1 MQQFVSAKRF
11 VKDIMRDARGAQHR
25 RSRTRVPRAS
35 KLGSRRVSARSAR
48 EAALLVRDG
57 RRPLRQKVK
66 PANPKAPPS
75 TAMISERTQAGAV
88 RPVSAGSGASRIPSG
103 AA

>member
-1 MQQFVSAKRF
+1 MQQFVSGKVLLRYYEGR
-11 VKDIMRDARGAQHR
+11 VARSTGAPTLVFR
-25 RSRTRVPRAS
+25 PLS
-35 KLGSRRVSARSAR
+35 KLGSRRVSTASAR
-48 EAALLVRDG
+48 EAATLARDG
-57 RRPLRQKVK
+57 RLPLRQKVR
-66 PANPKAPPS
+66 PAKPKAPPS

>member
-1 MQQFVSAKRF
+1 VFL
-11 VKDIMRDARGAQHR
+11 
-25 RSRTRVPRAS
+25 PLS
-35 KLGSRRVSARSAR
+35 KLGSRRVSAISAR
-48 EAALLVRDG
+48 EAAALERDG

-66 PANPKAPPS
+66 PAKPKAPPS
-75 TAMISERTQAGAV
+75 TAMTAERTQAGAV

>member
-1 MQQFVSAKRF
+1 MQQFVS
-11 VKDIMRDARGAQHR
+11 VKDLLRHHEGRVARSTGAPAP
-25 RSRTRVPRAS
+25 VFLAAS
-35 KLGSRRVSARSAR
+35 KLGSRRASAVSAR
-48 EAALLVRDG
+48 EVALLVRDG

-66 PANPKAPPS
+66 PANPKTPLS